1 MESEKSLSHT
11 VWAIIVC
18 IGIYLFMI
26 YVITPIL
33 DKVLTIFGIFFIPE
47 RYGGGSEAQHK
58 GLLQIIFWGLVQ
70 NGISAYCSIK
80 ISIKTFCNA
89 NNKAVAAV
97 LMIFVCMLA
106 VIFTYVFL
114 VKEGIIAL
122 IIPLLFVPT
131 IYFAVKLWKHND
143 I

>member
-26 YVITPIL
+26 YVVTPIL
-33 DKVLTIFGIFFIPE
+33 DKILTIFGIFFIPE

-70 NGISAYCSIK
+70 NGISAYYSIK
-80 ISIKTFCNA
+80 ISMKTFCNA

-97 LMIFVCMLA
+97 LMMFVCMLA
-106 VIFTYVFL
+106 VIFTYVFFAKDGL
-114 VKEGIIAL
+114 IAL
-122 IIPLLFVPT
+122 IVPLLFAPT
-131 IYFAVKLWKHND
+131 FYFAVKLWKHND

>member
-33 DKVLTIFGIFFIPE
+33 DNVLTIFGIFFIPE

-80 ISIKTFCNA
+80 ISIKTFCNS